1 MAALVCHR
9 WSRLSRRRMDDMQI
23 LVTNDDGIYAPGLR
37 ALGAALA
44 RLGHVQIVAPAAEQ
58 SGVGLSITYL
68 HPLLVH
74 EEFRDGRHFGWAVKG
89 SPADC
94 VKLGILEFCPRTPD
108 LIVSGINSGMNA
120 GINVLYSGTVA
131 AAIEGA
137 FFGVTSVAVSL
148 SMEGQPDYPRTADRA
163 VGLIEQL
170 LAQQPPSGSLWNV
183 NFPETKP
190 GWPRGVKVVPMGVK
204 RHQEVM
210 EKRIDPRGRPY
221 YWSGTAI
228 AKNYPLEPE
237 TDLKEL
243 ADGYATIT
251 PLRFDLT
258 ARQFLQTFCSI
269 AWQLPDA

>member
-1 MAALVCHR
+1 
-9 WSRLSRRRMDDMQI
+9 MQI

-37 ALGAALA
+37 ALGEALR
-44 RLGHVQIVAPAAEQ
+44 RLGDVQIVAPALEQ

-74 EEFRDGRHFGWAVKG
+74 EEFRNGQHFGWAVKG

-94 VKLGILEFCPRTPD
+94 VKLGILEFCPRPPE
-108 LIVSGINSGMNA
+108 LVVSGINSGLNA

-148 SMEGQPDYPRTADRA
+148 SMEGQPDYLRTAERA
-163 VGLIEQL
+163 VRLIEQL
-170 LAQQPPSGSLWNV
+170 LMQQPPAGSLWNI

-221 YWSGTAI
+221 YWSGTA
-228 AKNYPLEPE
+228 ALKNYPLEPE
-237 TDLKEL
+237 TDVKEL
-243 ADGYATIT
+243 ADGYVTIT
-251 PLRFDLT
+251 PLCFDLT
-258 ARQFLQTFCSI
+258 ARDMLGTFRGV
-269 AWQLPDA
+269 AWQLPSPA